1 MLWDVGEDE
10 GLQYMFIFGIG
21 LAGKALTLLFLVI
34 RLEMFKV
41 VNHCKKSETSLF
53 SFSGIL
59 DGW

>member
-1 MLWDVGEDE
+1 MLWDVGEDA

-41 VNHCKKSETSLF
+41 NHCKKSSLF
-53 SFSGIL
+53 SSSGIL
-59 DGW
+59 AEW

>member
-1 MLWDVGEDE
+1 MLWDVGEDA

-41 VNHCKKSETSLF
+41 NHCKKSSLF
-53 SFSGIL
+53 SSSGIL
-59 DGW
+59 AGW

>member
-41 VNHCKKSETSLF
+41 NHCKKSETSLF
-53 SFSGIL
+53 SSSGIL
-59 DGW
+59 DEW